1 MWAMLF
7 LGAELASSRKP
18 AWLTLG
24 TEHCPPRTQ
33 CLLSA
38 LPAKQTAC
46 SVYTM
51 QGTVSAVY
59 SCLRLACWTGLSTE
73 QPLETSQS
81 LTTPV
86 TLCKPLCAHS
96 YGHSSQ
102 TQFWEVATLGHDF
115 NFRYPSSY

>member
-1 MWAMLF
+1 MIGAVWAMLF

-18 AWLTLG
+18 AWLNPGL
-24 TEHCPPRTQ
+24 EHCPHRAQ

-38 LPAKQTAC
+38 LPEKQTAC
-46 SVYTM
+46 SIYTM

-59 SCLRLACWTGLSTE
+59 SCLRVARWTG
-73 QPLETSQS
+73 PLEISQS

-86 TLCKPLCAHS
+86 TLCKPLCAHN

-102 TQFWEVATLGHDF
+102 AQFGEVATLGHDL
-115 NFRYPSSY
+115 NF